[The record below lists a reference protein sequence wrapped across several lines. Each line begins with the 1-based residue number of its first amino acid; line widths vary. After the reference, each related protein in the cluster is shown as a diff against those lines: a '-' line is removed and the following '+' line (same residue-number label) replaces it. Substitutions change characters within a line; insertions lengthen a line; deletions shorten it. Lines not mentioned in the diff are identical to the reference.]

1 MRADKRF
8 LRNLTGGLRLVTFLP
23 VDDRYFAPSLR
34 QAVLL
39 GGLAGLGFYMLH
51 NTLQMNATQMAPEA
65 RGVAVSLFA
74 SFLFIGQTVGSAGL
88 AGVFDRTHGAPIFA
102 GAAVVL
108 PLLAFWFAHKLK
120 HHSA

>member
-39 GGLAGLGFYMLH
+39 GGLAGL
-51 NTLQMNATQMAPEA
+51 
-65 RGVAVSLFA
+65 VW
-74 SFLFIGQTVGSAGL
+74 L
-88 AGVFDRTHGAPIFA
+88 AFDRLTAAGDVMFA
-102 GAAVVL
+102 WNSAAQL
-108 PLLAFWFAHKLK
+108 G
-120 HHSA
+120 